1 MPEGVSA
8 IMSELDDTTVI
19 MTPEQ
24 TGRAQPDDGNPLA
37 ALMRRDGIIRLR
49 AEELT
54 MSSDNTIDTGVITAR
69 MRALSTDASLEILV
83 IDDDE
88 LARALLSDRL
98 SARGFQVTQA
108 GDGREALSLTEKH
121 DFGVLLVDWQMPE
134 MDGIELTQ
142 QLRAKGMRDTCVIM
156 LTARDGDVD
165 YEQGYLAGVDDYLSK
180 KVRDIELMARIHS
193 AFTTYSLRRELR
205 ETRAQ
210 LAAAIAR
217 K

>member
-1 MPEGVSA
+1 MSA
-8 IMSELDDTTVI
+8 
-19 MTPEQ
+19 
-24 TGRAQPDDGNPLA
+24 
-37 ALMRRDGIIRLR
+37 
-49 AEELT
+49 
-54 MSSDNTIDTGVITAR
+54 DNTIDTGVITAR
-69 MRALSTDASLEILV
+69 LRALSTDAPLEILV
-83 IDDDE
+83 IEDDE

-98 SARGFQVTQA
+98 SSRGFQVTQA
-108 GDGREALSLTEKH
+108 ADGREALSLTEKH
-121 DFGVLLVDWQMPE
+121 TFGVLLVDWQMPE

-142 QLRAKGMRDTCVIM
+142 QLRAKGMHDTCVIM

-180 KVRDIELMARIHS
+180 KVRDVELLARIHS
-193 AFTTYSLRRELR
+193 AFTTYTLRRELR

>member
-1 MPEGVSA
+1 
-8 IMSELDDTTVI
+8 
-19 MTPEQ
+19 
-24 TGRAQPDDGNPLA
+24 
-37 ALMRRDGIIRLR
+37 
-49 AEELT
+49 
-54 MSSDNTIDTGVITAR
+54 MSSDNTIDTGAITTR
-69 MRALSTDASLEILV
+69 LRALSTDSSLEILV

-108 GDGREALSLTEKH
+108 GDGREALSLTEKRT
-121 DFGVLLVDWQMPE
+121 FGVLLVDWQMPE

-142 QLRAKGMRDTCVIM
+142 QLRARGMHDTCVIM

-165 YEQGYLAGVDDYLSK
+165 YEQAYLAGVDDYLSK
-180 KVRDIELMARIHS
+180 KVRDVELLSRVHS
-193 AFTTYSLRRELR
+193 AFTTYSLRRQLR

-210 LAAAIAR
+210 LAAAQAR

>member
-1 MPEGVSA
+1 MSA
-8 IMSELDDTTVI
+8 
-19 MTPEQ
+19 
-24 TGRAQPDDGNPLA
+24 
-37 ALMRRDGIIRLR
+37 
-49 AEELT
+49 
-54 MSSDNTIDTGVITAR
+54 DNTIDTGVITSR
-69 MRALSTDASLEILV
+69 LRALSTDVPLEILV
-83 IDDDE
+83 IEDDE

-98 SARGFQVTQA
+98 SSRGFQVTQA
-108 GDGREALSLTEKH
+108 ADGREALSLTEKRS
-121 DFGVLLVDWQMPE
+121 FGVLLVDWQMPE

-142 QLRAKGMRDTCVIM
+142 QLRTRGMHDTCVIM

-180 KVRDIELMARIHS
+180 KVRDVELLARIHS
-193 AFTTYSLRRELR
+193 AFTTYTLRRELR

>member
-1 MPEGVSA
+1 MSA
-8 IMSELDDTTVI
+8 
-19 MTPEQ
+19 
-24 TGRAQPDDGNPLA
+24 
-37 ALMRRDGIIRLR
+37 
-49 AEELT
+49 
-54 MSSDNTIDTGVITAR
+54 DNTIDTGAITAR
-69 MRALSTDASLEILV
+69 LRALSTDTSLEILV
-83 IDDDE
+83 IEDDE

-98 SARGFQVTQA
+98 TARGFQVTQA
-108 GDGREALSLTEKH
+108 ADGREALRLTENH
-121 DFGVLLVDWQMPE
+121 NFGVLLVDWQMPE

-142 QLRAKGMRDTCVIM
+142 QLRARGMHDTCVIM

-180 KVRDIELMARIHS
+180 KVRDVELLARIHS

-205 ETRAQ
+205 ETRNQ

>member
-1 MPEGVSA
+1 
-8 IMSELDDTTVI
+8 
-19 MTPEQ
+19 
-24 TGRAQPDDGNPLA
+24 
-37 ALMRRDGIIRLR
+37 
-49 AEELT
+49 

-69 MRALSTDASLEILV
+69 MRALSTDTPREILV

-98 SARGFQVTQA
+98 SVRGFQVTQA
-108 GDGREALSLTEKH
+108 GDGREALSLVDQH
-121 DFGVLLVDWQMPE
+121 PFGVLLVDRQMPE

-142 QLRAKGMRDTCVIM
+142 QLRARGMHDTCVIM
-156 LTARDGDVD
+156 LTAHDGDVD

-205 ETRAQ
+205 ETRVQ
-210 LAAAIAR
+210 LAAAIAH